1 MKSYEQYK
9 PSGVAWLGDVPEHWE
24 VKRLKFMATIQN
36 GQDYKHI
43 ITDEGYPVIGS
54 GGQFAY
60 ANDYLYDGESIL
72 LGRKGTIDKPLY
84 INGKFWTV
92 DTMFYTQ
99 INKNTV
105 PKFLYYC
112 TLTVDFWRIATQ
124 TALPSVTATALSN
137 LQFAV
142 PPLKEQT
149 AIAAYLD
156 ERTAYLDRLIA
167 KQQALSEKLS
177 EKRTALITEA
187 VCGRL
192 DINTDNL
199 ERVGMPTLRD
209 NGIQWLG
216 DIPEHWELKRLRFL
230 CNIQTGNM
238 DTQDNDPDGI
248 YPFYVRS
255 PTVERS
261 NNYTFENNEAVLMA
275 GDGVGAGKVFHY
287 VQGKYG
293 CHQRVYSLNN
303 FNGIAGKFL
312 FYYLREFFSRK
323 IEEGG
328 AKSTVDSVRL
338 PMLKDFPVATP
349 PETEQ
354 TTIATFLDKET
365 AKIDRLQAKIAESIA
380 RLKEYRAA
388 LITQTI
394 TGKIKV

>member
-1 MKSYEQYK
+1 MNQYEQYK
-9 PSGVAWLGDVPEHWE
+9 PSGVAWLGEVPEHWE

-43 ITDEGYPVIGS
+43 VADEGYPVIGS

-60 ANDYLYDGESIL
+60 ATDYLYDGESIL

-99 INKNTV
+99 VNQNVV

-112 TLTVDFWRIATQ
+112 TLTVDFWHIATQ

-142 PPLKEQT
+142 PPLPEQT
-149 AIAAYLD
+149 AIATFLD
-156 ERTAYLDRLIA
+156 ERTAYIDRLIA

-192 DINTDNL
+192 NTNA
-199 ERVGMPTLRD
+199 ENLRD
-209 NGIQWLG
+209 SGIQWLG
-216 DIPEHWELKRLRFL
+216 KVPEHWEVKRLRFL
-230 CNIQTGNM
+230 CDIQTGNM

-255 PTVERS
+255 PIVERS
-261 NNYTFENNEAVLMA
+261 NNYTFENNEAILMA

-303 FNGIAGKFL
+303 FNSIAGKFL

-338 PMLKDFPVATP
+338 PMLKDFPVAMP
-349 PETEQ
+349 SETEQ
-354 TTIATFLDKET
+354 TAIAHYLDKET
-365 AKIDRLQAKIAESIA
+365 AKIDRLQAKIAESVA
-380 RLKEYRAA
+380 RLKEYRSA
-388 LITQTI
+388 LITQAV

>member
-1 MKSYEQYK
+1 
-9 PSGVAWLGDVPEHWE
+9 
-24 VKRLKFMATIQN
+24 
-36 GQDYKHI
+36 
-43 ITDEGYPVIGS
+43 
-54 GGQFAY
+54 
-60 ANDYLYDGESIL
+60 
-72 LGRKGTIDKPLY
+72 
-84 INGKFWTV
+84 
-92 DTMFYTQ
+92 
-99 INKNTV
+99 
-105 PKFLYYC
+105 
-112 TLTVDFWRIATQ
+112 
-124 TALPSVTATALSN
+124 
-137 LQFAV
+137 
-142 PPLKEQT
+142 
-149 AIAAYLD
+149 
-156 ERTAYLDRLIA
+156 
-167 KQQALSEKLS
+167 
-177 EKRTALITEA
+177 
-187 VCGRL
+187 
-192 DINTDNL
+192 
-199 ERVGMPTLRD
+199 MPTLRD
-209 NGIQWLG
+209 NGIQWQG
-216 DIPEHWELKRLRFL
+216 DIPEHWEVKRLRFL

-275 GDGVGAGKVFHY
+275 GDGVGSGKVFHY

-365 AKIDRLQAKIAESIA
+365 AKIDLLQAKIAESIA

-388 LITQTI
+388 LITQTV